1 MVGFLVLV
9 KNDDREKWLSM
20 ENLIKWLCK
29 VGKKRLKNHLFLVKV
44 AIFICKNKAGINGI

>member
-1 MVGFLVLV
+1 MVIGGGFLVLV

-29 VGKKRLKNHLFLVKV
+29 VGEKGLKIIYFW
-44 AIFICKNKAGINGI
+44 